1 MNENTLS
8 EIKNQLWSH
17 LDDLH
22 GQIKKYG
29 VSTVAYDDREN
40 FVDQGGV
47 RRSRWWLV
55 DQLFFCRS
63 EITFW
68 RGVEPSES
76 KLKGEKT

>member
-8 EIKNQLWSH
+8 EIKNQLWAH

-29 VSTVAYDDREN
+29 VSTVAYDNREN

-63 EITFW
+63 EITYW
-68 RGVEPSES
+68 RGVESSES
-76 KLKGEKT
+76 KLKSEGK